1 MMIQSH
7 GKDPRV
13 TRTRNLILDA
23 FLSLGEEKSFEAITV
38 KDIAERA
45 TVNRATFYDHF
56 VDKYALLEYVV
67 SEAFMGIVSNRLQPK
82 TELTEETVR
91 SLILSICD
99 YQEAINGQCKQKYS
113 SIAAL
118 VDNKLQLQL
127 KDIVI
132 TMLANTKTF
141 AGSER
146 KRLELVA
153 TMISC
158 SIYGAANYWYTSGKS
173 RSASALAEEIL
184 PFVISGVK
192 ASMEKG

>member
-7 GKDPRV
+7 DKDPRV
-13 TRTRNLILDA
+13 TRTRNLILNA
-23 FLSLGEEKSFEAITV
+23 FLTLVEEKSFEAITV

-67 SEAFMGIVSNRLQPK
+67 SEAFMDIVSSRLQPK
-82 TELTEETVR
+82 TELTEETAR
-91 SLILSICD
+91 GLILSMCD

-118 VDNKLQLQL
+118 VENKLQLQL
-127 KDIVI
+127 QDIVI
-132 TMLANTKTF
+132 TMLENTTAF
-141 AGSER
+141 AGTER
-146 KRLELVA
+146 KKLELVA
-153 TMISC
+153 AMISC
-158 SIYGAANYWYTSGKS
+158 SIYGAANHWYTSGKS
-173 RSASALAEEIL
+173 TNASSAAEEIL

-192 ASMEKG
+192 AAMEKG